1 MNERKVEIA
10 VQEVERFLLRVAAWK
25 IANKKT
31 YEGYDGKVYPCYS
44 PAESAAMK
52 RASLDLTR
60 ALAEMRKST

>member
-25 IANKKT
+25 IANQRT
-31 YEGYDGKVYPCYS
+31 YEHNGSVYHYGA
-44 PAESAAMK
+44 PAEGGALR

-60 ALAEMRKST
+60 ALADMRKS

>member
-25 IANKKT
+25 IASKKT
-31 YEGYDGKVYPCYS
+31 YEINGLTYPCYTPS
-44 PAESAAMK
+44 ESAALR

-60 ALAEMRKST
+60 ALAEMRKSS